1 MIKFSSKNKSMVIVC
16 GGKGKRMG
24 KVLKKIPKAMIKL
37 DNKTIIEHKY
47 DKKVTGL
54 YLVRIHPDDAYKNYE
69 RVQVPFLDKE
79 INNLLEYRKTIMS

>member
-1 MIKFSSKNKSMVIVC
+1 MY
-16 GGKGKRMG
+16 
-24 KVLKKIPKAMIKL
+24 
-37 DNKTIIEHKY
+37 KTIIEHKY